1 DDEFLVGPFLLVAPV
16 LKEGARSREVYLPSG
31 EWFDFWTDRVYRGPA
46 RLVVEAPLDR
56 VPLFVKAGAVIP
68 MWPPMNHVGERK
80 PDPLFLHVYAGNGSF
95 TLYEDD
101 GETLEYTKGAYALT
115 RISASLAGE
124 RLSIEVGRREGKYQ
138 PERKHVVVVVHGARE
153 VVKVLKNGVELP
165 RLVSLEEVGEGV
177 LEIDGKV
184 FIKVRDAVEGCK
196 IDVIFK

>member
-1 DDEFLVGPFLLVAPV
+1 
-16 LKEGARSREVYLPSG
+16 
-31 EWFDFWTDRVYRGPA
+31 
-46 RLVVEAPLDR
+46 
-56 VPLFVKAGAVIP
+56 
-68 MWPPMNHVGERK
+68 
-80 PDPLFLHVYAGNGSF
+80 
-95 TLYEDD
+95 
-101 GETLEYTKGAYALT
+101 TLEYTKGAYALT

-138 PERKHVVVVVHGARE
+138 PERKHVVIVVHGARE

-165 RLVSLEEVGEGV
+165 HLVSPEEVGEGV